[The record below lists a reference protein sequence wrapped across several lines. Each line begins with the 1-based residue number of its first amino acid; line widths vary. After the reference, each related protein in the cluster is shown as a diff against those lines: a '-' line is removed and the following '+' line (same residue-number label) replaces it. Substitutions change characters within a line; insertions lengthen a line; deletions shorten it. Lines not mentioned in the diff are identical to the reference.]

1 MIVKFKHDIAK
12 LRINIATA
20 PLLDAIES
28 NSNSNTKPK
37 KIVTK
42 PSTGEAMWIVPM
54 SDNRVGVHFAI
65 KWRDQDEACLGNTFL
80 KELVDTRAL
89 PNNQNAP
96 IVGYSDNV
104 PVDLV
109 GEDVLPG
116 ATYISIGIVPLCV
129 ILIHS
134 HTQIP
139 VLFERNVA
147 VEKRQ
152 AAMER
157 ILTFPEYLQ
166 AHIRSAKIYLHSRM
180 RIKTDEMQS
189 AIKGM
194 SLRREP
200 EKTFRY
206 HIYLVRMALT

>member
-12 LRINIATA
+12 LRINIAIA
-20 PLLDAIES
+20 PLLDAIELCDKHES
-28 NSNSNTKPK
+28 TKPT
-37 KIVTK
+37 KIVIK
-42 PSTGEAMWIVPM
+42 ASTGEAMWIVPM

-109 GEDVLPG
+109 GEDALPG
-116 ATYISIGIVPLCV
+116 ATYVSIGIVPFCV
-129 ILIHS
+129 ILIHT
-134 HTQIP
+134 HTHNQLL

-152 AAMER
+152 TAVER

-206 HIYLVRMALT
+206 PF